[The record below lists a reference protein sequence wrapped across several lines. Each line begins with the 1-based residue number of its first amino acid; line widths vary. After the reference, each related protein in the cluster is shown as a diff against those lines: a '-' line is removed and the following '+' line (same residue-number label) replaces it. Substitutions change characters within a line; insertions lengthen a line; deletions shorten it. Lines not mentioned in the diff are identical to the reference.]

1 MRACIVRIVIA
12 ACLILGSLA
21 TAVAQ
26 MGHGGHGGASPGQGR
41 QGGGM
46 AGVPAWVQQLPPE
59 QQEVVRRTMEAR
71 HRELFPVLMRIRAV
85 QAQLVAELSAEQ
97 VNTKV
102 VDQLVGSLN
111 ELRTRVDRTRVQTIL
126 ELKQQGVPTDRL
138 IHHIME
144 RGVFGG
150 GPGGAHGGGGGGMC
164 PMMRG
169 RGGQGSG
176 HGSGMMGGM
185 GPQDTGEGGH
195 EGH

>member
-1 MRACIVRIVIA
+1 MRASIVRIVIA
-12 ACLILGSLA
+12 ACLVLGSG
-21 TAVAQ
+21 TAAAQ
-26 MGHGGHGGASPGQGR
+26 MGHGGHGGESPGRGL
-41 QGGGM
+41 QGGGP

-59 QQEVVRRTMEAR
+59 QQDVVRKTMEAR
-71 HRELFPVLMRIRAV
+71 HSELFPVLMRIRAV

-97 VNTKV
+97 VNTKA

-111 ELRTRVDRTRVQTIL
+111 ELRTRVDRTRVQTVL
-126 ELKQQGVPTDRL
+126 ELKQQGIPVDRL

-150 GPGGAHGGGGGGMC
+150 EAGGGHGGGGGMC

-169 RGGQGSG
+169 HGGGHGGGPGGGATGGTGALGSG
-176 HGSGMMGGM
+176 A
-185 GPQDTGEGGH
+185 GGH